1 MLGENHTI
9 TNRGKIGIIGL
20 GFVGLPLALAF
31 IRKGFQVLGIDVDES
46 KLKKLRNKKSYL
58 PDIEDAEVDS
68 VITAGTFSVS
78 NSYAQLKIVTSV
90 ILCVPT
96 PLTPEHT
103 PDLSYLTST
112 CTQLF
117 PYLQKN
123 QLVVLESSTFPGTT
137 KEVVQPILENSGLRA
152 GVDFCLAYSPERI
165 DPGSRQLALEQIPK
179 VVSGVTARCLN
190 QIVTLYSHVF
200 DQVVPVSTTEA
211 AETTK
216 LLENT
221 FRLVNISFINE
232 FAQIC
237 HALQVDVWE
246 VIAAASTK
254 PYGYTPFY
262 PSAGAGG
269 HCIPVDPLY
278 LQWSAVQLGMHSQFI
293 ELAHQINE
301 SMSGYIWGQLRT
313 YFLQHKP
320 FSKPSVL
327 IYGVTYKRD
336 TPDIRESTALSLIA
350 HMLKDDVQVS
360 YHDPL
365 VPELQVAGTT
375 LRSTDLTEEALRD
388 ADCVLIHTDHAAIPV
403 SFLLAHA
410 SLIYDTRN
418 AVKDKTGNATVI
430 KLGGGY
436 GLN

>member
-1 MLGENHTI
+1 MLGEKYTV
-9 TNRGKIGIIGL
+9 TKTGKIGIIGL

-31 IRKGFQVLGIDVDES
+31 IRKGFQVIGIDVDEP
-46 KLKKLRNKKSYL
+46 KLKMLRSKKSYL
-58 PDIEDAEVDS
+58 TDIEDAEIAS
-68 VITAGTFSVS
+68 VLTAGSLSVS
-78 NSYAQLKIVTSV
+78 NSYAQLKNVENV
-90 ILCVPT
+90 IICVPT

-103 PDLSYLTST
+103 PDLGYLTST
-112 CTQLF
+112 CNRLF

-152 GVDFCLAYSPERI
+152 GIDFYLAYSPERI
-165 DPGSRQLALEQIPK
+165 DPGSKQLSLEQIPK
-179 VVSGVTARCLN
+179 VVSGLTAQCLKL
-190 QIVTLYSHVF
+190 IVTLYSQVF
-200 DQVVPVSTTEA
+200 DQVVPVSTTET

-254 PYGYTPFY
+254 PYGFTPFY

-293 ELAHQINE
+293 ELAHRVNE
-301 SMSGYIWGQLRT
+301 SMSGYIWGQLKT
-313 YFLQHKP
+313 YLLQQKP

-336 TPDIRESTALSLIA
+336 TPDIRESTALPLIA
-350 HMLKDDVQVS
+350 LMLRDGVHVN

-365 VPELQVAGTT
+365 VPQLQVAGTT
-375 LRSTDLTEEALRD
+375 LHSTDLTKEALRES
-388 ADCVLIHTDHAAIPV
+388 DCVLIHTDHTAIPV

-418 AVKDKTGNATVI
+418 AMKDKTGSATVI

-436 GLN
+436 A